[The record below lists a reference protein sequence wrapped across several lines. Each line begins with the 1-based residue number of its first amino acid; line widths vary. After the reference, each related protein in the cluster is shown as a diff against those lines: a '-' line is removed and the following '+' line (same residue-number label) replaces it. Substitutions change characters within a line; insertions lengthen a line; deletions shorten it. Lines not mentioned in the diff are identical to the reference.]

1 MNQEPRAQN
10 DQPRTTNH
18 ELRTIR
24 VAILGSGGWG
34 KNLVR
39 VFCELLGEASVTV
52 IDPDPSRVAAMSA
65 NHPGIVTAGHPEW
78 GTYDAVVIAAPA
90 ILHHDLAKQALES
103 GAHVLVEKPMAL
115 TSEHARELIAI
126 AETQGRIL
134 MVDHLLEYHPA
145 VTRLK
150 EMVRNGRLG
159 RLLHLTSRR
168 LNLGVIR
175 TEENALWSLAPHDI
189 SVILY
194 LLDEQ
199 PLTVSAH
206 GGTFL
211 QEDIPD
217 IAYLT
222 MTFPS
227 GAVGHVHASWLD
239 PIKTRCLVAVGDGGM
254 AVYDD
259 TAAERLIYHDKRA
272 VRDGTRFVPERGPD
286 EAIALDPAEP
296 LRSMAEAFLYS
307 VRTGEPP
314 RADGQDGLRVVRV
327 LEAAQRSMET
337 GGTPVRM
344 EIHE

>member
-1 MNQEPRAQN
+1 MNP
-10 DQPRTTNH
+10 TNSAP
-18 ELRTIR
+18 LRLA
-24 VAILGSGGWG
+24 VLGSGGWG

-39 VFCELLGEASVTV
+39 VFCELLGEQSITV
-52 IDPDPSRVAAMSA
+52 IDPEPSRLAAMSA
-65 NHPGIVTAGHPEW
+65 NHPGISTAERPDW
-78 GTYDAVVIAAPA
+78 GQYDAAVIAAPA

-103 GAHVLVEKPMAL
+103 DAHVLVEKPITL
-115 TSEHARELIAI
+115 TSAHAAELIAL
-126 AETQGRIL
+126 AEARQRIL

-150 EMVRNGRLG
+150 AMVRDGRLG

-194 LLDEQ
+194 LLDEE
-199 PLTVSAH
+199 PLAVSAH

-211 QEDIPD
+211 QEGIPD

-259 TAAERLIYHDKRA
+259 TATDRLIYHSKRA
-272 VRDGTRFVPERGPD
+272 VRDGHRFLPESGPD
-286 EAIALDPAEP
+286 EPIALDPAEP
-296 LRSMAEAFLYS
+296 LRTMAEAFLHS

-314 RADGQDGLRVVRV
+314 RACGRDGLRVVRV

-344 EIHE
+344 ESL